1 MNLGTNQDAY
11 MTLVLVAVSVN
22 FLHFQLRLMPFWATK
37 TLEEVTEMESN
48 TTGDWG
54 DLVDGTMESECF
66 RPCLTTRTT
75 GALISKKNEERN
87 HTTFDLTFE
96 QKVIITESFYPSFS
110 FTNLFS
116 NLGGAMGLWLG
127 VSVVQIFSYS
137 VTVASALKIS
147 VFKSKN

>member
-1 MNLGTNQDAY
+1 MFIRIL
-11 MTLVLVAVSVN
+11 
-22 FLHFQLRLMPFWATK
+22 PFWATK
-37 TLEEVTEMESN
+37 NLEEVTEMKVNATRE
-48 TTGDWG
+48 WG
-54 DLVDGTMESECF
+54 DLVDGTMESDCY

-75 GALISKKNEERN
+75 GALISKKNEEAN
-87 HTTFDLTFE
+87 YTTFDLTFE
-96 QKVIITESFYPSFS
+96 QKIIITESFYPSFS